1 MANIDWKK
9 AIATVAPTLATAL
22 GGPLAGM
29 AVNIAATA
37 LGVNNTEED
46 IQNAVLTG
54 SPEVFAKIK
63 EAENNLKI
71 ELKRLEI
78 EQDRLNVQREDISLR
93 DRISARTREMAITGD
108 KSPKLLA
115 YLTTIGFFSVIG
127 YILINGLSIVD
138 PNMIGL
144 LGILIGNVSSK
155 VEQIFNYYYG
165 SSAGS
170 ARKTEQFSQIFNKKP
185 GD

>member
-9 AIATVAPTLATAL
+9 TLATVAPTVATAL

-29 AVNIAATA
+29 AVTIAAQA
-37 LGVNNTEED
+37 LGIKPDEEALAE
-46 IQNAVLTG
+46 AVSSGNPDVLLKLK
-54 SPEVFAKIK
+54 EVDA
-63 EAENNLKI
+63 NLKI
-71 ELKRLEI
+71 KLKELDI
-78 EQDRLNVQREDISLR
+78 ELNKVNAEDRA
-93 DRISARTREMAITGD
+93 SARNREVIVRDA
-108 KSPKLLA
+108 SPKILA
-115 YLTTIGFFSVIG
+115 YITTIGFFSVIG
-127 YILINGLSIVD
+127 YILINGLGLVD

-155 VEQIFNYYYG
+155 VEQIFNYYFG

-170 ARKTEQFSQIFNKKP
+170 ARKTEQFTDWFKKVKP